1 MKVKINWKE
10 FTVEFKGVYT
20 HKVDRWF
27 NEILYKN
34 SEDWKMNYN
43 NFQLANDY
51 AIEQMTNLSKEQI
64 DELSVEDYN
73 KILEEIVK
81 IKTPSKK

>member
-1 MKVKINWKE
+1 
-10 FTVEFKGVYT
+10 
-20 HKVDRWF
+20 
-27 NEILYKN
+27 
-34 SEDWKMNYN
+34 MNYN